1 MLTARQILLV
11 MIVLFAGLSVPLYL
25 AAAVHNLWK
34 EFFVT
39 EAYLIIIAAGV
50 YPLLIPSD
58 SSEHAA
64 QSGEKKAK

>member
-1 MLTARQILLV
+1 
-11 MIVLFAGLSVPLYL
+11 MIVLFVGLSVPLYL

-50 YPLLIPSD
+50 YPLLVPSD
-58 SSEHAA
+58 LPHTNP
-64 QSGEKKAK
+64 QSGDEKAKQ